1 MSCACTFDNISTP
14 AEVQCK
20 PCKTKGPDTEA
31 SKSWLEAPHSTEW
44 KCYHHEFRD
53 NTFVQKCQ
61 ASMDELIEEHKVEM
75 EAVKDSKLKKITDSR
90 NQQSASS
97 DKTSICIDHRNVR
110 RKL

>member
-1 MSCACTFDNISTP
+1 MNCACTSDNISTR
-14 AEVQCK
+14 AEVPCK
-20 PCKTKGPDTEA
+20 PYKTKGPDTEA
-31 SKSWLEAPHSTEW
+31 SKAWLEAHGTEW

-75 EAVKDSKLKKITDSR
+75 EAVKDSKLKFYTDSR
-90 NQQSASS
+90 NQQSSSS
-97 DKTSICIDHRNVR
+97 DKTCICIDHRNVR